1 MAQIKIAIKDNRAA
15 LLGSIDLVA
24 GSVGQVCKLYF
35 DDEWR
40 SLKKYITYKLGST
53 IVASEEIKG
62 DEAIIPSNVLV
73 TAGIPLEVGFT
84 GFTNNNSMIKPTS
97 WCPLGCIKNGASVY
111 FGNTSKNEDDDGDGK
126 HIIYDGGVIG

>member
-15 LLGSIDLVA
+15 LLGSVDLVA
-24 GSVGQVCKLYF
+24 GTTGQVCKLYF
-35 DDEWR
+35 DEEWR

-62 DEAIIPSNVLV
+62 DEAIIPPNVLV

-84 GFTNNNSMIKPTS
+84 GFTTNNSMIKPTS
-97 WCPLGCIKNGASVY
+97 WCLLGHIQNGASIY
-111 FGNTSKNEDDDGDGK
+111 FGNVDKDDGDGK
-126 HIIYDGGVIG
+126 HIVYDGGVIG

>member
-24 GSVGQVCKLYF
+24 GTTGQSCKLYF
-35 DDEWR
+35 DEEWR

-53 IVASEEIKG
+53 VVASEEIKG
-62 DEAIIPSNVLV
+62 DEVIIPSKVLV

-84 GFTNNNSMIKPTS
+84 GFANNNSMIKPTS
-97 WCPLGCIKNGASVY
+97 WCFLGNIKSGSSIY
-111 FGNTSKNEDDDGDGK
+111 FGNTSGGSEYGEGK
-126 HIIYDGGVIG
+126 HIVYDGGVIN